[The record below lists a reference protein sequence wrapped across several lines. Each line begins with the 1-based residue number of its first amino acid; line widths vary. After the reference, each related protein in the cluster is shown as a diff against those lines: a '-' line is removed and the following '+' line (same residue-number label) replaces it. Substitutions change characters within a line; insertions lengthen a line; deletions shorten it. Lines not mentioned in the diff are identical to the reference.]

1 MNDKESTKTI
11 REQGLAIMEVV
22 REAVQ
27 DGNFELAFDSA
38 EQAMELFDRA
48 RDNESMKEVT
58 QTRAETLEKARCK
71 VLRDAAAPACFSHS
85 GFTRAR
91 GQVEESTR
99 VARECMEAGWQALVQ
114 KQFEAARTSIQ
125 RSSALM
131 EQIVVAGGQ
140 GQHLGSADAER
151 TASDGDR
158 QRRGVGSEAAQGA
171 DGGVGAAAGRPRAAV
186 RHHPRA
192 RAVPGVDSARGA
204 GGARGSRA
212 SDAAPT
218 AAQGDRDDAEQ

>member
-71 VLRDAAAPACFSHS
+71 VLRDAAAPACFC
-85 GFTRAR
+85 
-91 GQVEESTR
+91 STSSF
-99 VARECMEAGWQALVQ
+99 LV
-114 KQFEAARTSIQ
+114 FSCFV
-125 RSSALM
+125 SALW
-131 EQIVVAGGQ
+131 V
-140 GQHLGSADAER
+140 HPCS
-151 TASDGDR
+151 
-158 QRRGVGSEAAQGA
+158 
-171 DGGVGAAAGRPRAAV
+171 RP
-186 RHHPRA
+186 
-192 RAVPGVDSARGA
+192 G
-204 GGARGSRA
+204 
-212 SDAAPT
+212 
-218 AAQGDRDDAEQ
+218 